1 LRISG
6 SAALIAARNNVIMK
20 IAKTER
26 RNGHANAS
34 ARRNRLLS
42 FKDSAMAIHLPPPKI
57 STLHEN
63 IFTRA
68 PKSFETEMRAMRFS
82 AARISG
88 DCSEWQPNNEHF
100 DFQNSSFSGEP
111 KISCFAD

>member
-1 LRISG
+1 
-6 SAALIAARNNVIMK
+6 M
-20 IAKTER
+20 
-26 RNGHANAS
+26 
-34 ARRNRLLS
+34 LLE
-42 FKDSAMAIHLPPPKI
+42 
-57 STLHEN
+57 T

-68 PKSFETEMRAMRFS
+68 TNGFETEMRAMRFS

-111 KISCFAD
+111 GISCFAD